1 MLRCR
6 CRRMSLKAFKARC
19 SVKSSLAAHLTY
31 CLLAA
36 WSVHL
41 LLNAIEFSMCGR
53 YALFRWTPA
62 FAALPGFPA
71 DQLPHWS
78 ISPHSQ
84 VLLLRNVEGERQ
96 LARARWGLTPP
107 WLTDLTKT
115 PAQARAETLAEQ
127 PMFREAFRLR
137 RGLLPANGF
146 YEWRGTARK
155 RPYWLTG
162 DATPLYFAALWEAY
176 PVQGCV
182 YLSAAVVTQAAAN
195 QRRPLILDDAGQAAW
210 LAADTSAAELQALLA
225 SPQPALR
232 ERVLANLINDP
243 KLDAP
248 ECLTPA

>member
-1 MLRCR
+1 
-6 CRRMSLKAFKARC
+6 
-19 SVKSSLAAHLTY
+19 
-31 CLLAA
+31 
-36 WSVHL
+36 
-41 LLNAIEFSMCGR
+41 MCGR
-53 YALFRWTPA
+53 FALFRWTPA
-62 FAALPGFPA
+62 FAAIPGFPA

-84 VLLLRNVEGERQ
+84 VLLLRHVDGERQ
-96 LARARWGLTPP
+96 LTRARWGLTPP
-107 WLTDLTKT
+107 WLKDLSKT

-162 DATPLYFAALWEAY
+162 EGTPLYFAALWEAY
-176 PVQGCV
+176 PVEGCV
-182 YLSAAVVTQAAAN
+182 YLSVAVITQAAAN
-195 QRRPLILDDAGQAAW
+195 QRRPLILDEAAQAAW
-210 LAADTSAAELQALLA
+210 LSTDTTSDELHALLA
-225 SPQPALR
+225 RPQPALR

-243 KLDAP
+243 TLDAP